1 MIFRSFYCCNAH
13 YFVVMFN
20 CGQGDHTITRREKML
35 TKLETTVYTA
45 AVEICLGGDYSV
57 DAKDL
62 AAQAGLDVKTVKGA
76 MGSLVKKDRM
86 VSNGAE
92 IRGGQV
98 FHDAFPK
105 NDSGQICSFGEWQ

>member
-1 MIFRSFYCCNAH
+1 
-13 YFVVMFN
+13 
-20 CGQGDHTITRREKML
+20 ML
-35 TKLETTVYTA
+35 TKLETVVYKA
-45 AVEICLGGDYSV
+45 AVEICLGGGYSV

-62 AAQAGLDVKTVKGA
+62 ADQTGLDVKTVKGV

-86 VSNGAE
+86 ESHGAE

-105 NDSGQICSFGEWQ
+105 FDGKICSFGEWQ

>member
-1 MIFRSFYCCNAH
+1 
-13 YFVVMFN
+13 MF
-20 CGQGDHTITRREKML
+20 
-35 TKLETTVYTA
+35 TKLETTVYQA

-62 AAQAGLDVKTVKGA
+62 AALTSLDVKTVKGV
-76 MGSLVKKDRM
+76 MGSLVKKGRM
-86 VSNGAE
+86 VSHGAE

-105 NDSGQICSFGEWQ
+105 NAFGQICSFGEWR

>member
-1 MIFRSFYCCNAH
+1 LI
-13 YFVVMFN
+13 VVRE
-20 CGQGDHTITRREKML
+20 ITPQLRREKML
-35 TKLETTVYTA
+35 TKLETTVYQA

-62 AAQAGLDVKTVKGA
+62 AAQTGLDVKTVKGV

-98 FHDAFPK
+98 FYDAFPK